1 MVADKETIPQEM
13 LKKYIIYSREK
24 IHPKL
29 HNMDQDK
36 VAKMFAEL
44 RKESMVNRFSCVI
57 CCVRRHVSGIKG
69 LRNGRAEATMP
80 SKTRA
85 DRKEKFIFNRPCL
98 CTPPMRFMFLFSTPH
113 TCGSHFLLSARAA
126 LVLIPYRTFLC
137 CSRPMAAGND
147 QI

>member
-44 RKESMVNRFSCVI
+44 RKESMVNRFSYAI

-69 LRNGRAEATMP
+69 LRNGRAEATMS

-85 DRKEKFIFNRPCL
+85 RIEKRNS
-98 CTPPMRFMFLFSTPH
+98 FSKDH
-113 TCGSHFLLSARAA
+113 VSARPPCTRAFHVFVQHA
-126 LVLIPYRTFLC
+126 PYVWITFSFVCTCRTRAYTL
-137 CSRPMAAGND
+137 
-147 QI
+147 

>member
-44 RKESMVNRFSCVI
+44 RKESMVNRFSYLI

-69 LRNGRAEATMP
+69 LRNGRAEATMS

-85 DRKEKFIFNRPCL
+85 DRKEKFIFKRPGL
-98 CTPPMRFMFLFSTPH
+98 CTPPMH
-113 TCGSHFLLSARAA
+113 TCVSCFCSARPIRVDYIFFC
-126 LVLIPYRTFLC
+126 LHVP
-137 CSRPMAAGND
+137 SRAYTL
-147 QI
+147 